1 VSRVWGLIL
10 LGALVLV
17 GAAACGGGG
26 DAGSGGGGGNTPSFD
41 DVRAI
46 AVELNGGCP
55 KGESVSV
62 EPDEGS
68 VEKKAVQCTYEGAF
82 TNTEQI
88 VMYERFEDRESLQKE
103 LDHYFEI
110 TQLPYVFVDED
121 AKLFVRGPD
130 AVIAVEQYDTHEL
143 ATRIEEQCG
152 CGEVRAT
159 GK

>member
-1 VSRVWGLIL
+1 MPRVWLRIL
-10 LGALVLV
+10 LCALIVSGAV
-17 GAAACGGGG
+17 ACGGG
-26 DAGSGGGGGNTPSFD
+26 SGGGEGNAPSFD

-46 AVELNGGCP
+46 ALELNGSCP
-55 KGESVSV
+55 KEESVDV

-68 VEKKAVQCTYEGAF
+68 VEKKAVQCTYTGAY
-82 TNTEQI
+82 TSTEQI
-88 VMYERFEDRESLQKE
+88 VMYERFQDSESLQKE
-103 LDHYFEI
+103 LDHYYEI

-130 AVIAVEQYDTHEL
+130 AVVRVEQYDTHEL
-143 ATRIEEQCG
+143 ATRLKEQCG